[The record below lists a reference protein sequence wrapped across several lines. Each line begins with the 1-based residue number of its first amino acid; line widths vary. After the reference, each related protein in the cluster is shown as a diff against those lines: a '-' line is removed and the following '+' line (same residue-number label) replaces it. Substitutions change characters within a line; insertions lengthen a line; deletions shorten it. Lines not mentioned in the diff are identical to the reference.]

1 INMTSLIS
9 YNISEINEIG
19 IDKLNYSLSIIHIVI
34 CILVVLSFFFG
45 NVDGEYYQVCQ
56 SEIVGDV
63 VYKTMA
69 LAIILFVTFF
79 WGIKLADLEN
89 TGQVAEQ
96 NFFKIISFN
105 LTLVFFQVSLISV
118 LSFSTLSKYN
128 KFISLLLFVAT
139 IFLVVFSGRR
149 YVLYSLLLA
158 VISIGLNGNI
168 RKKVKPI
175 HLIFGVF
182 VLFISQYIFIS
193 LRFYLWQSSINDVDV
208 FDLFLSVF
216 DVLMNQ
222 TDDVSQYLSQNYSSR
237 GMVIN
242 FFAELIDV
250 LDSNVLLFSKG
261 TILFSSIIVSIPKV
275 LLPIDKEPFLSLA
288 YEEHVAA
295 MLQGRTDYEDLANTL
310 LTAGFVDFSYFGV
323 ILYPVFFSFLY
334 IFILRVGK
342 GFLSLVN
349 MYILFSYIIFSVLYF
364 EKGLAGYFTSIIIAF
379 VTIAIFSTAKAFLYS
394 ARQE

>member
-1 INMTSLIS
+1 M
-9 YNISEINEIG
+9 
-19 IDKLNYSLSIIHIVI
+19 
-34 CILVVLSFFFG
+34 
-45 NVDGEYYQVCQ
+45 
-56 SEIVGDV
+56 
-63 VYKTMA
+63 
-69 LAIILFVTFF
+69 
-79 WGIKLADLEN
+79 
-89 TGQVAEQ
+89 
-96 NFFKIISFN
+96 
-105 LTLVFFQVSLISV
+105 
-118 LSFSTLSKYN
+118 
-128 KFISLLLFVAT
+128 
-139 IFLVVFSGRR
+139 
-149 YVLYSLLLA
+149 
-158 VISIGLNGNI
+158 
-168 RKKVKPI
+168 
-175 HLIFGVF
+175 
-182 VLFISQYIFIS
+182 LFISQYIFIS